1 MARPIKTA
9 NKNREVTEFLRDFHL
24 GPFRAPLRNVYAIGL
39 MTQQIAFEPFLEHR
53 VSFHEQVEDCR
64 R

>member
-1 MARPIKTA
+1 M
-9 NKNREVTEFLRDFHL
+9 
-24 GPFRAPLRNVYAIGL
+24 GPFRAPSRNVYAIEL
-39 MTQQIAFEPFLEHR
+39 MTPQIAFEPFLEHR